1 MESLGEYLKRERE
14 FRKISLQEISQKT
27 KIREKILRDL
37 EGGQI
42 DSIESPVFVKG
53 YLKAYARYVG
63 LDPEDVVL
71 RYEASL
77 KKEETPPPPPKKP
90 VEDTPKQWSLRYIVL
105 PVSVLLLLGILLFL
119 TLQKPMK
126 METHQESPE
135 ETKAAALPVPTL
147 KSDQP
152 TPMKAED
159 VSTPTVASRKRPM
172 VIPPPIH
179 PLRRSTSPS
188 PPRPIPGIELELA
201 ALEDTWIQIQIDET
215 PATEIFLRPGEVI
228 SRRGEQ
234 YIDIKI
240 GNAGGLRVVHNGEDL
255 GRLGDSGEVIYLSIS
270 PDEVKMRGSSG
281 LIRQTPEE
289 STAEP

>member
-27 KIREKILRDL
+27 KIRGKILRDL
-37 EGGQI
+37 EEGRI

-63 LDPEDVVL
+63 LDPDDIVL

-77 KKEETPPPPPKKP
+77 KKDETPPPPPPPRKP
-90 VEDTPKQWSLRYIVL
+90 VEDTPKQWTLRYIVL

-119 TLQKPMK
+119 TLQRPMK
-126 METHQESPE
+126 METRQKSPE
-135 ETKAAALPVPTL
+135 ETKATAPPVSTL

-152 TPMKAED
+152 TPMKEED
-159 VSTPTVASRKRPM
+159 VSTPSVASRKRSM
-172 VIPPPIH
+172 VIPPPTH
-179 PLRRSTSPS
+179 PLRRSISPS
-188 PPRPIPGIELELA
+188 PPRPIPGIELKLA
-201 ALEDTWIQIQIDET
+201 ALEDTWIQIQIDQT

-228 SRRGEQ
+228 SRQGEQ
-234 YIDIKI
+234 YIDMKI

-270 PDEVKMRGSSG
+270 PDEVKMRGSGG
-281 LIRQTPEE
+281 LLRQNP
-289 STAEP
+289 